1 MNSDG
6 PKPRDRLVGE
16 FYRIMILSRS
26 RNRYRD
32 RDRDRIVRH
41 SDFDSDFDFDQER
54 TAKPML
60 FYPVK
65 DHPPAV
71 ASSVIRVI
79 KPNRRAACIDQ
90 EYRKKGRNIPET
102 KSRRGVSG
110 RLRRPAGWLV

>member
-32 RDRDRIVRH
+32 RDRARIVRH
-41 SDFDSDFDFDQER
+41 SDFDSDFDFDQEH
-54 TAKPML
+54 AGKPML

-65 DHPPAV
+65 YHPPIT

-79 KPNRRAACIDQ
+79 KPNLIC
-90 EYRKKGRNIPET
+90 
-102 KSRRGVSG
+102 SRIKVSDS
-110 RLRRPAGWLV
+110 RLRFWLFLPFVAVLM

>member
-32 RDRDRIVRH
+32 RDRDRDRIVRH
-41 SDFDSDFDFDQER
+41 SDFDGDFDLDQER
-54 TAKPML
+54 TGKPML

-65 DHPPAV
+65 YHPPTT
-71 ASSVIRVI
+71 ASSVM
-79 KPNRRAACIDQ
+79 
-90 EYRKKGRNIPET
+90 
-102 KSRRGVSG
+102 
-110 RLRRPAGWLV
+110 